1 MIFTPTSKVIV
12 QGIMEPLGV
21 TCAPL
26 MKEYGT
32 QVVAGI
38 SPGSG
43 GQTLKGIPVFDM
55 LEQALPLIGSVDAA
69 VICTSPY
76 AALDA
81 ALEAIA
87 VGIRQV
93 ILISQGIPPLDM
105 VHLIRKAEATETL
118 LVGPNSPGIIVPGQI
133 LLGIHPPD
141 LYTPGSVG
149 LISRSGT
156 LTYEV
161 AWTLTQAGL
170 GQSIGVSVGS
180 DMIVGSS
187 FPQWLQILDEDDRTE
202 VIVLVGEVGGDSE
215 EAAAHYIEEAIDK
228 PVVAYIAGR
237 SAPRGRR
244 MGHAGAIIDSQV
256 ADFGSDIGSADSKV
270 NAFKRAKIP
279 VADRPSEIPRLVTEM
294 LKTPAQ
300 RSTG

>member
-1 MIFTPTSKVIV
+1 
-12 QGIMEPLGV
+12 MEPLGI

-26 MKEYGT
+26 MKAYGT
-32 QVVAGI
+32 HVVAGI
-38 SPGSG
+38 SPGFG
-43 GQTLKGIPVFDM
+43 GQILKGIPVFDM
-55 LEQALPLIGSVDAA
+55 LEQAIPIVGSIDAA
-69 VICTSPY
+69 VICTPPY

-87 VGIRQV
+87 AGIRQV

-118 LVGPNSPGIIVPGQI
+118 IVGPNSPGIIVPGQI

-141 LYTPGSVG
+141 LYTAGSVG

-170 GQSIGVSVGS
+170 GQSIGVSIGG
-180 DMIVGSS
+180 DTIVGSS
-187 FPQWLQILDEDDRTE
+187 FPQWLQILEEDDRTE
-202 VIVLVGEVGGDSE
+202 VIVLVGEIGGDSE
-215 EAAAHYIEEAIDK
+215 EAAAHYIAEAIDK
-228 PVVAYIAGR
+228 PVIAYIAGR

-244 MGHAGAIIDSQV
+244 MGHAGAIIDSQI
-256 ADFGSDIGSADSKV
+256 ADFGPDIGTAASKV
-270 NAFKRAKIP
+270 NAFKRAKIS
-279 VADRPSEIPRLVTEM
+279 VADRPSDIPALVNKL

-300 RSTG
+300 RSAG